1 MTLNWETP
9 EKDGGSPVTRYVVEM
24 RSATKKTWT
33 KVDTTEQL
41 TITAEKLTAGSQYVF
56 RVAAENAVGVGEFVE
71 LSQGVTPKSQLGK
84 FCHDNL
90 TCESF
95 FTF

>member
-1 MTLNWETP
+1 M
-9 EKDGGSPVTRYVVEM
+9 TRYVVEM

-41 TITAEKLTAGSQYVF
+41 TISAEKLTAGSQYVF

-84 FCHDNL
+84 FYHDFGL
-90 TCESF
+90 PIIF
-95 FTF
+95 FKFF